1 MNDHTDNGF
10 PRGSSG
16 HNPDLNWSQVRETVL
31 MLELAA
37 VQIETAMKDSNT
49 SVDVLTTS
57 FTGIAQ
63 CMQAML
69 DKISNLP
76 SEGPVGEVRAE
87 LLGDSGNVADRVHQA
102 IIAFQ
107 FYDKL
112 VQRLAHVGLSLGD
125 LSDLVADPRRLF
137 NPGEWVGLQDKIK
150 TKYSTRE
157 EIAMFD
163 AVMQGVPV
171 QEAVDKFMAEMKEK
185 SDDIELF

>member
-1 MNDHTDNGF
+1 MTEKTIP
-10 PRGSSG
+10 PRGTSA
-16 HNPDLNWSQVRETVL
+16 HNPDLSWSQVRETVL

-37 VQIETAMKDSNT
+37 VQIEHAMKDSNA
-49 SVDVLTTS
+49 SVDVLTRS
-57 FTGIAQ
+57 FTAMAG
-63 CMQAML
+63 CMQEIAG
-69 DKISNLP
+69 KVEGLP
-76 SEGPVGEVRAE
+76 ETGVVGETRNE
-87 LLGDSGNVADRVHQA
+87 LLGAAANVSGMVHQA

>member
-1 MNDHTDNGF
+1 MTKESSQ
-10 PRGSSG
+10 PRGTSA
-16 HNPDLNWSQVRETVL
+16 HMPDLNWSQVRETVL

-37 VQIETAMKDSNT
+37 VQIESAMKDSNA
-49 SVDVLTTS
+49 SVEVLTDS
-57 FTGIAQ
+57 FTTMASYMRTIA
-63 CMQAML
+63 
-69 DKISNLP
+69 DTVETLP
-76 SEGPVGEVRAE
+76 DDGEVGVAKRN
-87 LLGDSGNVADRVHQA
+87 LSGVSGHVSGMVHQT

-112 VQRLAHVGLSLGD
+112 VQRLAHVGLSLGG
-125 LSDLVADPRRLF
+125 LSDLVSDPRRLF

-150 TKYSTRE
+150 TKYTTRE

-171 QEAVDKFMAEMKEK
+171 HEAVDKFMADMKDK

>member
-10 PRGSSG
+10 PRGSSA

-112 VQRLAHVGLSLGD
+112 VQRLAHVGISLGD
-125 LSDLVADPRRLF
+125 LSDLVANTQRLF
-137 NPGEWVGLQDKIK
+137 NPNEWVQLQQKIK
-150 TKYSTRE
+150 VKYTTRE

-163 AVMQGVPV
+163 AVMRGMPV
-171 QEAVDKFMAEMKEK
+171 QEAVDQFMAEMKEK

>member
-1 MNDHTDNGF
+1 MTNETNV
-10 PRGSSG
+10 PRGTSA
-16 HNPDLNWSQVRETVL
+16 HQPDLNWSQVRETVL

-37 VQIETAMKDSNT
+37 VQIEAAMKDSNA
-49 SVDVLTTS
+49 SVEVLTNS
-57 FTGIAQ
+57 FTTMAGY
-63 CMQAML
+63 MRM
-69 DKISNLP
+69 ISDTVQTLP
-76 SEGPVGEVRAE
+76 DVGEV
-87 LLGDSGNVADRVHQA
+87 GVAKQNLTGVSEHVSSMVHQA

-125 LSDLVADPRRLF
+125 LTGLVGDTRRLF
-137 NPGEWVGLQDKIK
+137 NPNEWVDLQGKIK
-150 TKYSTRE
+150 AKYSTRE

-163 AVMQGVPV
+163 AVMNGMPV